1 MNNKNK
7 TRFPKRTVT
16 WMYMAIVVIL
26 LATLT
31 NACNLM
37 AIYGSG
43 DIVTKN
49 LDVHDFTRVNFSGEG
64 NFMLSQGNEESVAVA
79 ADDNLIKHINYE
91 VREGTLYIW
100 HRENISP
107 SQPIQ
112 VRVSVKNITGLELA
126 GIVNAEVNKLDIERL
141 KVDVSGL
148 VKLKMQEIDADT
160 LAVTL
165 NGSSEFNSTGTGDV
179 TKQEITLNGSNSYK
193 APKLQS
199 QTVNISLNGSNDVTI
214 WAVKTMKIAIS
225 GQGNVQY
232 YGSPQINQSG
242 SGNAELVSLGEQ

>member
-1 MNNKNK
+1 MNSKNK
-7 TRFPKRTVT
+7 THSTQRIVT
-16 WMYMAIVVIL
+16 WMYMTATLIL
-26 LATLT
+26 SAVLT
-31 NACNLM
+31 NACNLLT
-37 AIYGSG
+37 IYGSG

-49 LDVHDFTRVNFSGEG
+49 ADVHDFNRVNFSGEG
-64 NFMLSQGNEESVAVA
+64 EFMLSQGDEETVAIA
-79 ADDNLIKHINYE
+79 TDGNLIKYINVE

-100 HRENISP
+100 HRERISP
-107 SQPIQ
+107 SQPILI
-112 VRVSVKNITGLELA
+112 RVSVKNITGLELA

-148 VKLKMQEIDADT
+148 VKLKMQEIEADT
-160 LAVTL
+160 LGVTL
-165 NGSSEFNSTGTGDV
+165 NGSSEFNVTGTGDV

-199 QTVNISLNGSNDVTI
+199 QTTNISLNGSNDVTI
-214 WAVKTMKIAIS
+214 WAVETMKIAIS